1 MFTATPILTLWKGS
15 MGKLVTIMIV
25 AGVMLVSRLDAGIQ
39 SLPFADHFAYSD
51 GSLFSV
57 ASGVWDAGGST
68 GPEFTVT
75 NGAAL
80 SSPSGFA
87 VASGNG
93 LKWQPSGTA
102 RRNLVQFASVTSGE
116 IYVSF
121 LINIVTP
128 PGSGSRCFAY
138 LENTTSSTTS
148 PQLGIF
154 VDSASKIGVGKKA
167 TSPGVSSSS
176 LSAGA
181 HLVVVRYTFL
191 GGNDQADLW
200 VDPSSSD
207 YGAAIAP
214 SSLGSTTG
222 SSDPAAIQY
231 FAINAISGSGPA
243 LFIDEVRIGTSW
255 ADVTP
260 SSGGPPPPPP
270 GVTNL
275 VIAQAFLAPDAS
287 NFILRGSG
295 GAPTGS
301 YFVTSS
307 TDMNI
312 VASNWVVLA
321 TNVFDLAGNFDCTN
335 PVSPLELQRF
345 YRIQVGG
352 TNAVPPPP
360 PGAPGIASQP
370 QNQSVALGDSAVF
383 SVIVTGSPPLYYQ
396 WFFNTNSPLGNATN
410 SILTLNNVQLGDAGK
425 YSVLVSNVAG
435 SIMSDFANLTVDTN
449 SPNFGMIGFVTLDG
463 GTTGGSGGATTTVS
477 NATDLEAALNQSV
490 PLVIQVQGSISI
502 GTVDSKPNKTIIGL
516 GTDAAISGNLKLT
529 HTSNIIV
536 RNITFHDSGD
546 DLLTIQQ
553 SSHIWVDHCTF
564 IDAGDGELDI
574 THASEWVTV
583 SWCKFYYTSNSGHN
597 FVNLIGHDDDNAAED
612 TGHLHVTWHHN
623 WWSTL
628 CIERMPRVRFG
639 QVHTFNN
646 YFNASVSGIVTNSYC
661 VRAAIGSQL
670 FIENNF
676 FENVHTPWKVY
687 ITPAG
692 GPDGQILATNN
703 NVGFL
708 DTSSGVTWGT
718 TSTNSDHT
726 IDVMVPGTNAVF
738 TPPYSY
744 PLETALDVPGIVT
757 NNAGAAK
764 GPFAP

>member
-1 MFTATPILTLWKGS
+1 MRKLAT
-15 MGKLVTIMIV
+15 
-25 AGVMLVSRLDAGIQ
+25 VMLVASVVLVDRLDAAVQ
-39 SLPFADHFAYSD
+39 SLPFTDHFTYSD
-51 GSLFSV
+51 GNLFPV
-57 ASGVWDAGGST
+57 ASGVWDAGGS
-68 GPEFTVT
+68 GGAEFTVT

-87 VASGNG
+87 AASGKG
-93 LKWQPSGTA
+93 VKWQPSGTA
-102 RRNLVQFASVTSGE
+102 RRNLVQFTSVASGE
-116 IYVSF
+116 VYVSF
-121 LINIVTP
+121 LISIQTA

-148 PQLGIF
+148 PQLGVF
-154 VDSASKIGVGKKA
+154 VDSTSKVGIGKKA
-167 TSPGVSSSS
+167 TSPAASSAS
-176 LSAGA
+176 LSAGT

-191 GGNDQADLW
+191 GGNDQVDLW
-200 VDPSSSD
+200 ADPSSAD
-207 YGAAIAP
+207 YGATNAP
-214 SSLGSTTG
+214 ASLGSATG
-222 SSDPAAIQY
+222 GSDPANIQY

-243 LFIDEVRIGTSW
+243 LYVDEVRIGTSW

-260 SSGGPPPPPP
+260 SSGGPPPPPSSNP
-270 GVTNL
+270 
-275 VIAQAFLAPDAS
+275 VITQAFLDPTG
-287 NFILRGSG
+287 FIIRGTG

-301 YFVTSS
+301 YFIS
-307 TDMNI
+307 TATDVSI
-312 VASNWVVLA
+312 TASNWVVLA

-335 PVSPLELQRF
+335 PVSPLDLQRF
-345 YRIQVGG
+345 YRVQIGG
-352 TNAVPPPP
+352 TNTPPPKP
-360 PGAPGIASQP
+360 PGAPGITSQP
-370 QNQSVALGDSAVF
+370 QSQTVTLGQSAVF
-383 SVIVTGSPPLYYQ
+383 SVIATGSPPLFSQ
-396 WFFNTNSPLGNATN
+396 WSFNTNTPLAGATN
-410 SILTLNNVQLGDAGK
+410 STLTLNNVQFSDAGD
-425 YSVLVSNVAG
+425 YSVIVSNVAG
-435 SIMSDFANLTVDTN
+435 TATSDFATLTITSSN
-449 SPNFGMIGFVTLDG
+449 APNFDIIGFATLGG

-490 PLVIQVQGSISI
+490 PLVVQIDGTISIS
-502 GTVDSKPNKTIIGL
+502 TVDSKPNKTIIGL
-516 GTDAAISGNLKLT
+516 GSNATIHGNLKLT

-536 RNITFHDSGD
+536 RNITFDGSND
-546 DLLTIQQ
+546 DNITVQN
-553 SSHIWVDHCTF
+553 SERIWIDHCTF
-564 IDAGDGELDI
+564 IVAGDGELDI

-583 SWCKFYYTSNSGHN
+583 SWCKFYYTVNSGHN

-612 TGHLHVTWHHN
+612 TGHLHMTWHHN

-639 QVHTFNN
+639 QVHSFNN
-646 YFNASVSGIVTNSYC
+646 YFNASVDGIVTNSYC

-692 GPDGQILATNN
+692 GPDGLILATNN

-708 DTSSGVTWGT
+708 DTSFGVTWGT
-718 TSTNSDHT
+718 TTTNSDHT

-738 TPPYSY
+738 TPPYSFQ
-744 PLETALDVPGIVT
+744 LESASIIPGIVT